1 MKIDTNPRIVLC
13 YPVEQKHIDRIAK
26 AAPEAEIVDA
36 GQERVAT
43 ELMEA
48 DIFCGHAKVPV
59 DWPAVVEHGR
69 LQWIQS
75 SAAGMDH
82 CLTPPVIASDITV
95 TSASGVLADQVTE
108 HAIALLTAWTRDLPT
123 FFGQQKTQE
132 FVRRPTTDLTRKT
145 VGIVGL
151 GGVGRR
157 LSEVLAAFECRIVA
171 TDLYPSDRP
180 EWVED
185 LMPADRLP
193 EMAAEVDF
201 LILCAP
207 LNEST
212 YGMIDADILGRMKP
226 SAVLANMARGPL
238 VDTNA
243 LLAALDAGRLAGAVM
258 DVTEPEPLPVGHP
271 LWDQQSAWRID
282 RMTDLFCRN
291 IRRHFAGEPLINHV
305 QVKSTGFPARDG
317 SVPLWID
324 EGRKPA
330 E

>member
-1 MKIDTNPRIVLC
+1 
-13 YPVEQKHIDRIAK
+13 
-26 AAPEAEIVDA
+26 
-36 GQERVAT
+36 
-43 ELMEA
+43 
-48 DIFCGHAKVPV
+48 
-59 DWPAVVEHGR
+59 
-69 LQWIQS
+69 
-75 SAAGMDH
+75 
-82 CLTPPVIASDITV
+82 
-95 TSASGVLADQVTE
+95 
-108 HAIALLTAWTRDLPT
+108 
-123 FFGQQKTQE
+123 
-132 FVRRPTTDLTRKT
+132 
-145 VGIVGL
+145 
-151 GGVGRR
+151 
-157 LSEVLAAFECRIVA
+157 
-171 TDLYPSDRP
+171 
-180 EWVED
+180 
-185 LMPADRLP
+185 
-193 EMAAEVDF
+193 MAAEVDF

-238 VDTNA
+238 VDTDA

-271 LWDQQSAWRID
+271 LWVQPRVIVTPHVAGQSAWRID

-291 IRRHFAGEPLINHV
+291 IRRHFAGEPLINHI